1 MHESRHRHH
10 ESQHDILSLQLCPIA
25 LKCQDG
31 RSMGGAWARSL
42 TTVNTSTQ
50 NGEPARALAWRRE
63 AIMAKAF
70 SMPWCH
76 LHVLVDATR
85 HELSLPEVKQAAT
98 PVHMHAR
105 VSQSIGQEASLLSIF
120 IATPRSA
127 ATGSPL
133 LLKKK
138 IGIWQA

>member
-1 MHESRHRHH
+1 
-10 ESQHDILSLQLCPIA
+10 
-25 LKCQDG
+25 
-31 RSMGGAWARSL
+31 MGGAWARSL

-50 NGEPARALAWRRE
+50 NGEPSRALAWRGE

-138 IGIWQA
+138 KGIWQA